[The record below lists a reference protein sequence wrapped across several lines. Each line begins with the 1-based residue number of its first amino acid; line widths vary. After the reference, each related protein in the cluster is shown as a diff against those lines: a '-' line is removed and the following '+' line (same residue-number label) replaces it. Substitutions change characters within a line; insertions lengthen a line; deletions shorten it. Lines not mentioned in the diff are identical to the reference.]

1 MDVPNRISKQPA
13 VLGALIFMT
22 RKKSFKAAFRVVH
35 VIVRH
40 FFLPQFA
47 RKFRLVKTPVVNV
60 DHPLDRK
67 IPFSPKQVKLYLSF
81 THLWIR
87 SLLFLYREF
96 GEVVLQDISDYVD
109 GISELYLES
118 AKIYRRCMSTTD
130 RPQHVGGLYFRLIHL
145 SDPHLLCVPSLH
157 VEIVSYNFHKIC
169 DIIDRYA
176 KDPTL
181 YEKEKRYLWEQAI
194 SITDSILFLKQHSVN
209 CVAAGLF
216 VLSSGKSR
224 VSPELARKVI
234 TNLLSKPDNGIGAA
248 EEIRN
253 YILALYNR
261 FEKEGEKNPVDKV
274 LLNFLYTYD
283 RNAAADT
290 QNNEKSESK
299 VKVQVS

>member
-47 RKFRLVKTPVVNV
+47 RKLRLIKTPVVDV

-67 IPFSPKQVKLYLSF
+67 IPFSPEHVKLYLSF

-96 GEVVLQDISDYVD
+96 GKSVLQDISDYVD

-118 AKIYRRCMSTTD
+118 AKVYRRCMSTTD
-130 RPQHVGGLYFRLIHL
+130 RPKHVGGPYFRLIHL

-169 DIIDRYA
+169 AIIDRYA
-176 KDPTL
+176 EDPTL
-181 YEKEKRYLWEQAI
+181 YEKEKHYLWEQAI

-216 VLSSGKSR
+216 ALSSGKSR

-234 TNLLSKPDNGIGAA
+234 THLLSKPDNGIEAE

-253 YILALYNR
+253 YIMALYNR
-261 FEKEGEKNPVDKV
+261 FEEEGKKQPFDKV
-274 LLNFLYTYD
+274 LLNFLYTY
-283 RNAAADT
+283 RNAAADI
-290 QNNEKSESK
+290 QSNEKSESK
-299 VKVQVS
+299 VKVQVF